1 MSQGFDA
8 KAGNESGAGCERQ
21 PSAGESPCGRLYEIC
36 IGGKLDDS
44 WSDWFEGLDMKA
56 CGESCSMLFG
66 RVEDQAALLGILN
79 KLCRLNIPLVSLN
92 QVGEEKGRR
101 EGGEGEKK

>member
-1 MSQGFDA
+1 M
-8 KAGNESGAGCERQ
+8 NEKMDEKSRKEDEACCDGQ
-21 PSAGESPCGRLYEIC
+21 PSAGESWCGRMYEIC
-36 IGGKLDDS
+36 IGGKLDSS

-79 KLCRLNIPLVSLN
+79 RLCGLNIPIVSVN
-92 QVGEEKGRR
+92 QVDEKDRR
-101 EGGEGEKK
+101 GQEG